1 MSVKEQWPVG
11 IRADQ
16 DLHGPVDANALL
28 VQSGQ
33 LLQRPGNG
41 GIDIDTTCPTLD
53 THSHHG
59 DTRLRAS
66 SCDHSE
72 KSRSDQ
78 RTLGASG
85 YSSRNMCV
93 KYSS

>member
-33 LLQRPGNG
+33 LLPRPGNG
-41 GIDIDTTCPTLD
+41 GIDIDTACPTLD

-59 DTRLRAS
+59 DALLRAR
-66 SCDHSE
+66 SCDHSVQ
-72 KSRSDQ
+72 SCSDQ

-85 YSSRNMCV
+85 
-93 KYSS
+93 

>member
-11 IRADQ
+11 IRGDQ
-16 DLHGPVDANALL
+16 DIHGLGDALALL
-28 VQSGQ
+28 VQSLQ
-33 LLQRPGNG
+33 LHQRPGNG

-72 KSRSDQ
+72 KSCSDQ

-85 YSSRNMCV
+85 YSSRNM
-93 KYSS
+93 

>member
-33 LLQRPGNG
+33 LLPRPGNG

-53 THSHHG
+53 LDIDIPTMVTHCCAQEAA
-59 DTRLRAS
+59 TTQCRAAP
-66 SCDHSE
+66 
-72 KSRSDQ
+72 
-78 RTLGASG
+78 TSG
-85 YSSRNMCV
+85 PWAPPGTARETCA
-93 KYSS
+93 